1 MLYTKHINF
10 VNRSLSSTFFFL
22 FLFILLC
29 GTATASPVL
38 EDIQVTRGVNEDS
51 PAWSPDGKKLVYASD
66 QDIWITN
73 ADGSGSRKL
82 YGSMSWDGDPI
93 FFDSHSIIFAS
104 EQVDAFSS
112 RFISIHRIGIDGTG
126 RRQLTTN
133 AHSREPALS
142 PDGSRIAYISRI
154 GNDYDIWLMAADGTS
169 KIRLTDGKGNERDPS
184 WSPDGKYVVY
194 SFQGNIFK
202 TDVSTGSTL
211 ELTNDTFQNTDP
223 EISPDGAWI
232 TFVSNRS
239 GNQDI
244 WLMDAQGKG
253 TLQLTS
259 DNGIQKDPSWDP
271 EGNKIAYVS
280 DASGE
285 FNIWVMTLDP
295 DLFIP
300 EHMEP
305 EKTDAKDES
314 EKSLMDQV
322 LTERPTVVIGAATMV
337 ALVFVIFMIRKF
349 LKKVGFF

>member
-1 MLYTKHINF
+1 MPYTKYINSID
-10 VNRSLSSTFFFL
+10 RSLCSTFFFL
-22 FLFILLC
+22 SLFILLC
-29 GTATASPVL
+29 GTATGSPVL

-51 PAWSPDGKKLVYASD
+51 PAWGSDGKKLVYASD
-66 QDIWITN
+66 QDIWIAN
-73 ADGSGSRKL
+73 ADGSGSRKI
-82 YGSMSWDGDPI
+82 YGSMSWDGEPV
-93 FFDSHSIIFAS
+93 FFDSSSIIFAS
-104 EQVDAFSS
+104 EQVDSFSS

-184 WSPDGKYVVY
+184 WSPDGKYIVY

-202 TDVSTGSTL
+202 IDVSTGSTL

-223 EISPDGAWI
+223 EVSPDGAWI

-244 WLMDAQGKG
+244 WLMDAKGKG

-259 DNGIQKDPSWDP
+259 DNGIQKDPSWNP
-271 EGNKIAYVS
+271 RGNQIAYVS

-285 FNIWVMTLDP
+285 FNIWVMTLEDELYISEHIEQEETAVE
-295 DLFIP
+295 DEKELFLI
-300 EHMEP
+300 
-305 EKTDAKDES
+305 
-314 EKSLMDQV
+314 DQV
-322 LTERPTVVIGAATMV
+322 LKKGPLVIIGAATMV
-337 ALVFVIFMIRKF
+337 LLAFVIFMIRSF
-349 LKKVGFF
+349 LKNVGFL